1 MELFLLFPLILM
13 IYQDFT
19 DRHVLLW
26 QLLLFGVIQLF
37 ICFNT
42 HGLAQSAYNMMINLI
57 ISTIIASVVFL
68 YTHFRFKLEQP
79 VIGSGDIIFILL
91 LAPYFSYFR
100 FLYFLIISF
109 LLALASWQF
118 KVFFYKER
126 VTNIPLIS
134 YLGICY
140 IIVVMYNLLFNQ

>member
-13 IYQDFT
+13 IYQDFK

-37 ICFNT
+37 ICLDK

-57 ISTIIASVVFL
+57 ISVIIASVVFL
-68 YTHFRFKLEQP
+68 YTYFRFKLERA

-91 LAPYFSYFR
+91 LTPYFPYFH

-118 KVFFYKER
+118 KAFFYKER

-140 IIVVMYNLLFNQ
+140 VIVVMYNLLFNL